1 MKQSIIKPNLLLKQ
15 EANKAYADHYKTF
28 HRKFKNTSSYPINFL
43 YLLILDKI
51 FLKKYNLLDV
61 GCGSGIF
68 YRLLNNY
75 KSILGLD
82 FSKTMIE
89 LAEKKN
95 SKRNIRFEN
104 TYYEKFH
111 SNSKYDA
118 ISLVG
123 VYGHYISWLN
133 SFDVIKKSH
142 ELLNK
147 NGILIISYSPPT
159 NLFELLKTILF
170 PNKTKC
176 IKKDKIVKI
185 FSNYRFLPIFFS
197 SGNNMSWIF
206 FKKK

>member
-1 MKQSIIKPNLLLKQ
+1 MKQSIIKPNILLKQ
-15 EANKAYADHYKTF
+15 EANKAYADFYKTF
-28 HRKFKNTSSYPINFL
+28 HRKFKNTSSYSVYFL
-43 YLLILDKI
+43 YLSILDKI
-51 FLKKYNLLDV
+51 FLKKYSLLDV

-104 TYYEKFH
+104 TSYEKFH

-118 ISLVG
+118 ISLSG
-123 VYGHYISWLN
+123 VYGHYIPWLN
-133 SFDVIKKSH
+133 SFEVIKKSH

-159 NLFELLKTILF
+159 NLFELLKTIF
-170 PNKTKC
+170 CPNKTKF

-185 FSNYRFLPIFFS
+185 FSNYRLLPIIFL
-197 SGNNMSWIF
+197 SGNNTSWIF

>member
-1 MKQSIIKPNLLLKQ
+1 MKQSIVKPNMLLKQ

-28 HRKFKNTSSYPINFL
+28 HRKFKNTSSYPIYFL

-95 SKRNIRFEN
+95 SKKNIRFEN
-104 TYYEKFH
+104 TSYEKFH

-133 SFDVIKKSH
+133 SFSVIKKSH

-159 NLFELLKTILF
+159 NLFELLKTIFF
-170 PNKTKC
+170 PNKTKF

-185 FSNYRFLPIFFS
+185 FSNYRFLPIIFS